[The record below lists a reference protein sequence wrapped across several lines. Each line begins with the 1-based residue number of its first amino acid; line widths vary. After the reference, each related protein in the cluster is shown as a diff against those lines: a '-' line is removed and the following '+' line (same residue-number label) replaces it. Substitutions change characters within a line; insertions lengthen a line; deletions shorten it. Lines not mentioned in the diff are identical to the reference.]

1 MQPDPTV
8 ITAIMALFGIGVIGI
23 IEFIKRILKTEG
35 QAVVNFVIAFVV
47 SFGATAAYL
56 VQAQS
61 FSIIALIV
69 YGLIVFGE
77 ASGLY
82 HVYAKMKKD

>member
-1 MQPDPTV
+1 MEANPEIV
-8 ITAIMALFGIGVIGI
+8 YAIIAIFGVGVIGI
-23 IEFIKRILKTEG
+23 VEFIKRILKTEG
-35 QAVVNFVIAFVV
+35 QTLINFAITAVV

-56 VQAQS
+56 AKADV
-61 FSIIALIV
+61 FSIGALAL

-82 HVYAKMKKD
+82 HVYAKRKD